1 MKISNKII
9 MGILRLIYF
18 LNPQAKN
25 PDRVYPHAKAH
36 NERQVFKIPKGRKID
51 CERLDIKTEIGSYP
65 CLRIKKKGQNP
76 DIAVLYICGGGGVY
90 DYCRHQLFLAKKLLK
105 WVDAEIYYPFYP
117 PSTKH
122 PIKEAFKMVFE
133 TYRTMLDNYSH
144 KKIGV
149 IGVSF
154 GGTAAMTM
162 ISWNNDYKEELPM
175 PPLTIALSPG
185 HVPAN
190 PVERD
195 MLEVYR
201 GIDPMVP
208 VDWLETFGRINK
220 GGQDLDHWLI
230 HTAHGDFRN
239 AGKIFL
245 YYGEKESLVFAA
257 PLYQQS
263 LEKAG
268 ADYKIHIEPDMPH
281 CYGAVRINKTSKRTY
296 DEIVGLLNDL

>member
-154 GGTAAMTM
+154 VIGYDLKARGGRWGMSEERAIKVVLTDVAFGYAGDSKQGLQSKPAPYTPGPTA
-162 ISWNNDYKEELPM
+162 IL
-175 PPLTIALSPG
+175 
-185 HVPAN
+185 
-190 PVERD
+190 R
-195 MLEVYR
+195 
-201 GIDPMVP
+201 
-208 VDWLETFGRINK
+208 
-220 GGQDLDHWLI
+220 
-230 HTAHGDFRN
+230 
-239 AGKIFL
+239 
-245 YYGEKESLVFAA
+245 
-257 PLYQQS
+257 
-263 LEKAG
+263 
-268 ADYKIHIEPDMPH
+268 
-281 CYGAVRINKTSKRTY
+281 
-296 DEIVGLLNDL
+296 